1 MFAQYINI
9 SITIHRDTSMKEF
22 KEFLAE
28 DFGFLTEAAGSSMVG
43 SINDSEKKGLRHL
56 RNYVIP
62 TLSKTQKRSVL
73 AAFARHLNPGDF
85 DKEHGSAYDPAKPN
99 KPTHTLTSKY
109 GAHAAG
115 TTVTATG
122 AYHDDQGK
130 IFIKTKQHGDI
141 PQSKL
146 GVPSGLAKSAFDK
159 GFKVEEVIA
168 KNFGTKAAGSTGTA
182 YDFVS
187 HQEPGTGKATKDK
200 RLQGKIKEVSGEETE
215 EQIET
220 PFTRLQGE
228 SKLER
233 GKMGQ
238 SACNF
243 NQKTGKWELTSA
255 KLGKHFAKVKV
266 DGMPLLQY
274 LNEKHSKG
282 KINKTI
288 TIPSPRG
295 MARAYLGSSEINALH
310 IHNGKTDK
318 GTTFTIG
325 DDNPLIGKTTLG
337 HLTNRDIDRLDGK
350 IQIANTDSGKTQV
363 IHRPHEPTMRT
374 YANLSV
380 DQPELHRDV
389 TNEDHAAEV
398 KKLLDSHRKTLSE
411 NISNLLN

>member
-1 MFAQYINI
+1 
-9 SITIHRDTSMKEF
+9 MKNF
-22 KEFLAE
+22 KGFLAE
-28 DFGFLTEAAGSSMVG
+28 EYNFLIEAAGKSMVG
-43 SINDSEKKGLRHL
+43 SVNDSEKKGIRHL

-62 TLSKTQKRSVL
+62 TLSKSQKRSVL
-73 AAFARHLNPGDF
+73 AAFARHLNPADF
-85 DKEHGSAYDPAKPN
+85 DKEHGSKYDPANPD
-99 KPTHTLTSKY
+99 KPTHTMTSKH
-109 GAHAAG
+109 GVHDKG
-115 TTVTATG
+115 TAVTAIG

-146 GVPSGLAKSAFDK
+146 GVPEGLAIAPMTKK
-159 GFKVEEVIA
+159 GFDVEERIA
-168 KNFGTKAAGSTGTA
+168 RNFGTTPAGSTGTA

-187 HQEPGTGKATKDK
+187 HDAGTGKAIKDK

-243 NQKTGKWELTSA
+243 NQKTGKWELTNA

-274 LNEKHSKG
+274 LNENHSKG

-295 MARAYLGSSEINALH
+295 MARAYLNSSDLNSLH
-310 IHNGKTDK
+310 IHNVKTDK

-363 IHRPHEPTMRT
+363 IHRPHEPTMRA
-374 YANLSV
+374 YANLSTE
-380 DQPELHRDV
+380 QPELHRDM
-389 TNEDHAAEV
+389 TNSDHAKEV
-398 KKLLDSHRKTLSE
+398 KKLLDKHRAS
-411 NISNLLN
+411 